1 MKTKLGQVTDPS
13 PAMVFGFLDV
23 AAKTISSGDF
33 LEAHVGCSSGDRNW
47 RDIPSDRHSVGA
59 NVSFLDGHV
68 EHHRWRW
75 PKPHD
80 FSAPF
85 KNDLDLQDL
94 RWLQERLPGP

>member
-13 PAMVFGFLDV
+13 PPMVFGFLDV
-23 AAKTISSGDF
+23 AEKAINAGDF
-33 LEAHVGCSSGDRNW
+33 LEAHVGCSCGDRSW
-47 RDIPSDRHSVGA
+47 RDIPHGVGA
-59 NVSFLDGHV
+59 NVSLLGGHV

-80 FSAPF
+80 LIAPV